1 MIAKAFQLTTLA
13 LLVDFAGTTL
23 VVVGSIR
30 TLLGFSR
37 KGKSDELVGQLQRR
51 LAVDLVTALSIKSG
65 AGLIRTLTVTSWTQ
79 FGLVLAIIALRFFL
93 GQTLKGVTRRAR

>member
-1 MIAKAFQLTTLA
+1 MITEAFQLTTLA
-13 LLVDFAGTTL
+13 ILVDFAGTIL

-30 TLLGFSR
+30 TLSEFLR
-37 KGKSDELVGQLQRR
+37 KGKSDTIVRQLQRS

-65 AGLIRTLTVTSWTQ
+65 AGLIRTLTVTGWTQ

-93 GQTLKGVTRRAR
+93 GQTLKGITRRAR